1 MTSEAED
8 KNLPEKPE
16 LPPTFTRIN
25 SRGLIEVLDL
35 HTGRILCV
43 QSTPLDL
50 LQAKSERLTKI
61 MTPQGPVW
69 IEKGIN
75 FDIVN
80 HLVLVP
86 YSKHLGDLICQYIVE
101 GDPLKVAVK
110 KINLQYSDVMR
121 WQRENADFKAALD
134 QARKDRTE
142 AHHDEILQIAK
153 EAPLKTQ
160 IEVLQWSAEKNN
172 PEKFGNKTKV
182 VGDPHAPVVF
192 QINTGI
198 RRELPPG
205 EGETGAPETTPGV
218 QPEREAQKV
227 ESDIPELPE

>member
-1 MTSEAED
+1 MTSDLQES
-8 KNLPEKPE
+8 PE
-16 LPPTFTRIN
+16 LPATFTRLN
-25 SRGLIEVLDL
+25 SRGLIEVVDL

-43 QSTPLDL
+43 QATPEDL
-50 LQAKSERLTKI
+50 LLTKSQRLTRI
-61 MTPQGPVW
+61 DTPQGPVF

-121 WQRENADFKAALD
+121 WQRENAEFKSALD
-134 QARKDRTE
+134 QARKDRSE
-142 AHHDEILQIAK
+142 AQHDEILQKAR

-182 VGDPHAPVVF
+182 VGDKDAPVVF
-192 QINTGI
+192 QIDTGI
-198 RRELPPG
+198 RRERSDSAGGEGQAQAPPG
-205 EGETGAPETTPGV
+205 VSA
-218 QPEREAQKV
+218 EREAKEV
-227 ESDIPELPE
+227 DIPELPE